1 MSEQNKTKKLVSDHQ
16 TQEPVEK
23 REKMK
28 REKMNGKAIR
38 WARGHTDKY
47 VFYKKVWVLVECSL
61 DTSLKCT
68 APSPL
73 TSAQMSA
80 YKAYNCRVDEAAA
93 DLLLDLE

>member
-1 MSEQNKTKKLVSDHQ
+1 
-16 TQEPVEK
+16 
-23 REKMK
+23 
-28 REKMNGKAIR
+28 MNGKAIR

-47 VFYKKVWVLVECSL
+47 VYKKVWVLVECSL